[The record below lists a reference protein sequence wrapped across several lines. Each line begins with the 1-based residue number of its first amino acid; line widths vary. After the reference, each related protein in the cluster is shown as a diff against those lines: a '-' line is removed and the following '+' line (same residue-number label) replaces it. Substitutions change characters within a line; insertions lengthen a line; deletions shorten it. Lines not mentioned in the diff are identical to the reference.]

1 MPPYAEKSIADVERE
16 TGLPRA
22 TLRIWER
29 RYGFPAP
36 VRDERG
42 ERRYPPEQVEQLQR
56 MARLVERGHRPA
68 RLLEAGGDEI
78 RRLHDEAPAAAARRP
93 RSAVRLLRLLK
104 QHDDRQVC
112 AELAVMLA
120 DKGLAEFAG
129 TEVPAM
135 NAAIGE
141 AWLAGELEVHEEH
154 LYCDCLYELLRPQIA
169 ALDASVR
176 AEAPTVLLT
185 TFPQEPHGLGLLVAQ
200 AFVALQ
206 GCRTISLGVRLPLE
220 QIASACRAYRADLLG
235 LSFTGCVSPNQVLR
249 GLEEL
254 RGNVPQPVRIWAGGA
269 APVLAR
275 RAVAGVRSVQDVRDI
290 PALLAEDFA
299 LAPR

>member
-1 MPPYAEKSIADVERE
+1 MSPYAEKSIADVERE

-22 TLRIWER
+22 TIRIWER

-42 ERRYPPEQVEQLQR
+42 ERRYPAEQIEQLQR

-68 RLLEAGGDEI
+68 RLLQAGEEEI
-78 RRLHDEAPAAAARRP
+78 RRLHEDVPAAPARRP
-93 RSAVRLLRLLK
+93 KSATRLLRLLK
-104 QHDDRQVC
+104 QHDAKRVC
-112 AELAVMLA
+112 AELAGLLRA
-120 DKGLAEFAG
+120 TGLAGFAG

-135 NAAIGE
+135 NAAVGE

-154 LYCDCLYELLRPQIA
+154 LYCDCLYELLRPEIGRLEA
-169 ALDASVR
+169 AVR
-176 AEAPTVLLT
+176 TEAPTVLLT
-185 TFPQEPHGLGLLVAQ
+185 TFPQEPHGLGLLMAH
-200 AFVALQ
+200 AFFALQ
-206 GCRTISLGVRLPLE
+206 GCRTVSLGVRLPLE

-235 LSFTGCVSPNQVLR
+235 LTFTGCVSPNQVLR

-254 RGNVPQPVRIWAGGA
+254 RGSVAQQVRIWAGGA

-275 RAVAGVRSVQDVRDI
+275 RAVTGVRCVQDVRDI